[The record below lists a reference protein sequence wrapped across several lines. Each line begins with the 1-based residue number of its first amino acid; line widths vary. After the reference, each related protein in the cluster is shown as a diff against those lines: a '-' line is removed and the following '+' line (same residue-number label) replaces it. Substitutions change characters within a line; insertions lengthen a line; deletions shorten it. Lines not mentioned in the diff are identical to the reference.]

1 MTRLSPLITF
11 AHSCQNNHKG
21 SIYGKASI
29 TPGPNS
35 IQFSRR
41 GYKSLCANRI
51 KALSSQITI
60 LPLYSQSIIIL
71 NAPEHQRTTRNH

>member
-1 MTRLSPLITF
+1 MTTLSPLTTF
-11 AHSCQNNHKG
+11 ARSCQNNHKG

-51 KALSSQITI
+51 KTLSSQITI
-60 LPLYSQSIIIL
+60 FSLYSQSIITS
-71 NAPEHQRTTRNH
+71 NEPKDQRSTRNN